1 MLRAERC
8 SPRDDRRGLVVCSI
22 SETLPKDVA
31 VVGAQGRIGATTF
44 AGSGIIE
51 SFLKMLD
58 PVIAAT
64 HWILTAIVILSI
76 GHL

>member
-1 MLRAERC
+1 
-8 SPRDDRRGLVVCSI
+8 
-22 SETLPKDVA
+22 
-31 VVGAQGRIGATTF
+31 VGAQGRIVATTF

-51 SFLKMLD
+51 SFLKMFD

-76 GHL
+76 GRL

>member
-1 MLRAERC
+1 
-8 SPRDDRRGLVVCSI
+8 
-22 SETLPKDVA
+22 
-31 VVGAQGRIGATTF
+31 VGAQGRIGAKTF

-76 GHL
+76 VIMVASKNLVKTKRQV